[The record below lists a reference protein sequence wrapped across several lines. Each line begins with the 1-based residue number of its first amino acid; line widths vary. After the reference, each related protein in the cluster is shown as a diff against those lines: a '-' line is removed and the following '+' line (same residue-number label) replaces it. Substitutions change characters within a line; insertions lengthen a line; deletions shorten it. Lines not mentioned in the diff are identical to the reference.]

1 MLCIIRVLSLF
12 PCLLLSSLSFLVL
25 CLPSLQPPHIVS
37 MVWYC
42 CLRLL
47 LSPSPPLFLSKLFL
61 PFHIA
66 VFLLFLPMCITEHFS
81 VLNIIFHSSAHLCS
95 PSMSL
100 LSTSA
105 SSSVST
111 PLPIFVS
118 SENLDIF
125 DFIPPSISFMNTTKS
140 NGP

>member
-25 CLPSLQPPHIVS
+25 CLPSLQPPRIVS
-37 MVWYC
+37 MVWHC

-47 LSPSPPLFLSKLFL
+47 LGSSPPPFLSILFL
-61 PFHIA
+61 PYRIG
-66 VFLLFLPMCITEHFS
+66 VFLLFLPMCTTEHFS

-111 PLPIFVS
+111 LRPFSYHRRTLIS
-118 SENLDIF
+118 STLF
-125 DFIPPSISFMNTTKS
+125 HR
-140 NGP
+140 